1 MDPLAQVV
9 AWTSNPFDAH
19 VRSVQSCPFA
29 GVVVSVAT
37 ASAFAA
43 ARACE
48 TDFDRQSSAPNCW
61 AAQDQVAVVV
71 LYP

>member
-9 AWTSNPFDAH
+9 AWTSNPFHAH
-19 VRSVQSCPFA
+19 VQFVRSCPFA
-29 GVVVSVAT
+29 GFVVFFASV
-37 ASAFAA
+37 SAFAA
-43 ARACE
+43 ARAPE